1 MFFLYSENLLLFVSH
16 FCCCCY
22 TGGDTVDLLYWWQ
35 VLDDEQML
43 QVTLTVLPN
52 HLVGNNES
60 VPSVL
65 TMSSEK
71 KKKRDTN
78 DNIAEKIGTIADTL
92 TRTAAIQDRVND
104 LNNKRFRAEQRK
116 EIREVEREIESMED
130 QLDETEH
137 EGKRRRL
144 HVRIEKLQTKL
155 AQLEVE

>member
-1 MFFLYSENLLLFVSH
+1 MIDHFLFSIWKFVTH
-16 FCCCCY
+16 FCCCY
-22 TGGDTVDLLYWWQ
+22 AGGDTVNLLYWWQ

-43 QVTLTVLPN
+43 QVTLTVLPT

-71 KKKRDTN
+71 RKKKDTN

-92 TRTAAIQDRVND
+92 SRTAAIQDRVND

-137 EGKRRRL
+137 DGKRQRL
-144 HVRIEKLQTKL
+144 QVRIKKLQTKL
-155 AQLEVE
+155 TQMEVE

>member
-1 MFFLYSENLLLFVSH
+1 MFFLYSGNLLLFVSH
-16 FCCCCY
+16 FCCCGY

-60 VPSVL
+60 VPSEL

-130 QLDETEH
+130 KLDETEH
-137 EGKRRRL
+137 EGKRQRL
-144 HVRIEKLQTKL
+144 HVQIEKLQTKL
-155 AQLEVE
+155 SQLEVE